1 MELKVILNQLLIISF
16 FCKSFFLKKKVIKE
30 TKARKRETFRRRAR
44 LQWEKLSLINK
55 LIKGMKQIYKWII

>member
-44 LQWEKLSLINK
+44 LQ
-55 LIKGMKQIYKWII
+55 